1 MVRLLSQCIS
11 WRRASPCHYAQLT
24 SGLRIPLYLLSFP
37 FLARLIV
44 ASQGFI
50 ILPPW
55 HFGLAFACAALLHA
69 SISCLPP
76 FSAPSYALIAC
87 RMTAR
92 EAWPRC
98 HDISVPIV
106 FGFIRAFDWIAPY
119 LVGFFCCHRV
129 LQVELPPVF
138 SSFSYTSTAF
148 IELLCNVYS
157 SLTSSSASW

>member
-1 MVRLLSQCIS
+1 MVVRLLSQCIS
-11 WRRASPCHYAQLT
+11 WPRVSPCHYAQLT
-24 SGLRIPLYLLSFP
+24 SELRIPLYLLSFP

-55 HFGLAFACAALLHA
+55 HFGLAFACAAILHA
-69 SISCLPP
+69 SIHCLPP

-92 EAWPRC
+92 ESWPRC

-106 FGFIRAFDWIAPY
+106 SGLFSKRLSKVLKSSCSIRK
-119 LVGFFCCHRV
+119 
-129 LQVELPPVF
+129 LQN
-138 SSFSYTSTAF
+138 
-148 IELLCNVYS
+148 LCRI
-157 SLTSSSASW
+157 SWGRGRKRLEKCLGGGE

>member
-11 WRRASPCHYAQLT
+11 WPWASPCHYAQLT
-24 SGLRIPLYLLSFP
+24 SELRIPLYLLSFP

-44 ASQGFI
+44 ASQGFT

-55 HFGLAFACAALLHA
+55 HFGLAVACAALLRA
-69 SISCLPP
+69 SIPCLPS
-76 FSAPSYALIAC
+76 FSAPSHALIAC

-92 EAWPRC
+92 ESWPRC

-129 LQVELPPVF
+129 LQVELPPVS
-138 SSFSYTSTAF
+138 SSFRLPPPA
-148 IELLCNVYS
+148 I
-157 SLTSSSASW
+157 APMI